1 MIALLFT
8 YNRTVEEKRNSE
20 QDTNAES
27 KNERP
32 PAAPAQCA
40 AVTSRTYKR
49 SEDQAQDRAKEPREA
64 VVLFRK
70 T

>member
-1 MIALLFT
+1 MISSLFT
-8 YNRTVEEKRNSE
+8 YNRTIKEKCNSKE
-20 QDTNAES
+20 DTNAES
-27 KNERP
+27 KNKRP

-49 SEDQAQDRAKEPREA
+49 SEDQTQDRAKEPSEA
-64 VVLFRK
+64 VVLFGK

>member
-1 MIALLFT
+1 MISSLFT
-8 YNRTVEEKRNSE
+8 YNRAIKEKCNSKE
-20 QDTNAES
+20 DTNAES
-27 KNERP
+27 KNKRP

-40 AVTSRTYKR
+40 AVTSRTYKW
-49 SEDQAQDRAKEPREA
+49 SEDQAQDRAKEPSEA